1 MKLSV
6 IATPLLFFSTL
17 WTIQAQQQPR
27 PDLTVVHRIKA
38 EAAKRG
44 DVVRH
49 LEALTDQYGP
59 RLTASPEFDRAAGW
73 ALGRLR
79 EWGLS
84 NPHLEKWGPFGRSWS
99 LRQFTARMTEPQYS
113 TLIGFPL
120 AWSSSTKGLVTA
132 EPVLIPVRTL
142 GIKDLQSDVERIEKQ
157 YAGKL
162 RGKAVLMTSMRASSL
177 QLKAPAQR
185 YTDAELMQQA
195 VAPETRVSKEF
206 DYSKLALPEDPNDR
220 IEFLRNAPPGF
231 SAAYRNRGIELR
243 RRLHD
248 FFRKEGVTG
257 IFVSDARG
265 DGGTV
270 FGESAGWYEAKY
282 PSPLPVI
289 AITAEHY
296 NRIGRLLERKV
307 PVKVEFEIRADIS
320 DRDVEPSNIVAEIP
334 GGSKAD
340 ELIMVGAHFDSWI
353 GGTGATDN
361 ASGSAVA
368 LEAMRILKTLN
379 LKLDRTVRLVLWS
392 GEEEGLLGSKAYVKE
407 HFGDFETMKL
417 TPNQEKVSAYFNLD
431 NGSGRIRG
439 VYLQDNDAARPYFD
453 SWLAPF
459 RDQGVT
465 TISIRNTGGTDH
477 LSFDAVGIPGFQFI
491 QDPLEYGSRTHHS
504 NMDVFDHT
512 QGPDLIQAS
521 AVMASV
527 IYNAAN
533 MPEKMP
539 RKPLPEPKPKWT
551 PAPESNMPNA
561 SGGGQH

>member
-6 IATPLLFFSTL
+6 IATPLLLFSAL
-17 WTIQAQQQPR
+17 WTIQAQQPPP
-27 PDLTVVHRIKA
+27 PDLSVVHRIKA
-38 EAAKRG
+38 EAARRG

-59 RLTASPEFDRAAGW
+59 RLTASPEYDRAAEW
-73 ALGRLR
+73 VLGRLR

-99 LRQFTARMTEPQYS
+99 LRQFSARMTAPQYA

-120 AWSSSTKGLVTA
+120 AWSSSTNGVVTA

-142 GIKDLQSDVERIEKQ
+142 SITDLQSDVERIEKQ

-162 RGKAVLMTSMRASSL
+162 RGKAVLMTSMRASNL
-177 QLKAPAQR
+177 QLKALAQR
-185 YTDAELMQQA
+185 YTDAELTQQA
-195 VAPETRVSKEF
+195 LAPEPRVGKDF
-206 DYSKLALPEDPNDR
+206 DYSKLSLPEDPNDR
-220 IEFLRNAPPGF
+220 MDFLRNAPPGF
-231 SAAYRNRGIELR
+231 NEAYRARGTELR

-307 PVKVEFEIRADIS
+307 PVKVEFEVRADIS

-340 ELIMVGAHFDSWI
+340 ELVMVGAHFDSWI

-407 HFGDFETMKL
+407 HFGNYETMKL
-417 TPNQEKVSAYFNLD
+417 TPNQEKVSVYFNLD
-431 NGSGRIRG
+431 NGSGKIRG
-439 VYLQDNDAARPYFD
+439 VYLQDNDAARPYFE

-465 TISIRNTGGTDH
+465 TISIRNTGRDRPP
-477 LSFDAVGIPGFQFI
+477 VPGCGRHPRF
-491 QDPLEYGSRTHHS
+491 PVHPGSPEYSSRTIIPTWTS
-504 NMDVFDHT
+504 ST
-512 QGPDLIQAS
+512 T
-521 AVMASV
+521 
-527 IYNAAN
+527 
-533 MPEKMP
+533 P
-539 RKPLPEPKPKWT
+539 RERI
-551 PAPESNMPNA
+551 
-561 SGGGQH
+561 